1 MDDEKLPALSLKMSA
16 DKMSVTGEVLHFVE
30 GHHLACTD
38 VQSELETLSVLP
50 ELIDQPAILRLLQF
64 GEPTVIAQGIEAEHG
79 LDAVFT
85 ETFFIDDD
93 DAPNIDTADVAH
105 YYQTK
110 RYITVNEGDVVM
122 RRVPAFDGKD
132 GTTVVGKV
140 LKAKKGKNPNFKKY
154 AGTEV
159 SDSEGNVLIASVK
172 GHPVLQKQGVK
183 IDETLTVAQANLK
196 TGNINFD
203 GSVVINGDVLPQ
215 VSVMATG
222 DVFIKGTVENASVEA
237 GNNIVIGG
245 GVISESL
252 PGVKEPPKITTKIKA
267 GGEVHA
273 KFLTQTSVKAVGD
286 IRVQNFVMNSE
297 VVTKQSLLIGEKGG
311 KGRLIG
317 GETIA
322 AQSITANELGSV
334 AYVPTEIHCGDVNQA
349 HEKYSSTSSLL
360 HQRIRERD
368 QMREILRRIKNDPAP
383 TLGEITLNRR
393 TKITAAIKNINKI
406 VKQLRS
412 EQTKLQGELVE
423 ASAAFIEAKRA
434 VYPCVSIVINRQQ
447 YAPNDER
454 RATKITC
461 PEGELII
468 E

>member
-237 GNNIVIGG
+237 V
-245 GVISESL
+245 
-252 PGVKEPPKITTKIKA
+252 
-267 GGEVHA
+267 
-273 KFLTQTSVKAVGD
+273 LT
-286 IRVQNFVMNSE
+286 
-297 VVTKQSLLIGEKGG
+297 
-311 KGRLIG
+311 
-317 GETIA
+317 
-322 AQSITANELGSV
+322 
-334 AYVPTEIHCGDVNQA
+334 
-349 HEKYSSTSSLL
+349 
-360 HQRIRERD
+360 
-368 QMREILRRIKNDPAP
+368 
-383 TLGEITLNRR
+383 
-393 TKITAAIKNINKI
+393 
-406 VKQLRS
+406 
-412 EQTKLQGELVE
+412 
-423 ASAAFIEAKRA
+423 
-434 VYPCVSIVINRQQ
+434 
-447 YAPNDER
+447 
-454 RATKITC
+454 
-461 PEGELII
+461 
-468 E
+468 